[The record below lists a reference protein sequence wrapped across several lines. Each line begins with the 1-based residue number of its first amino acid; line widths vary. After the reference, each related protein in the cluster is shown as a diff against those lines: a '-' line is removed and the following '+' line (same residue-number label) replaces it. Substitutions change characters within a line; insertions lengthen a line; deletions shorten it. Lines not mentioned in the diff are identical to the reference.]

1 MENVNDTEHAKEEIK
16 DKNTKDMKNIHYIIE
31 GVLAVAI
38 IVLFALQFSSGKK
51 TSFAANVA
59 LESNLGS
66 NIDLSG
72 VLPIA
77 YINVDSLLENYN
89 YAQDLFSIHMRSQE
103 NAQLNLSEKMHD
115 LEKDANEFQ
124 RKVANNVFL
133 SRERAQQEEQR
144 ILRKQQDVEE
154 LRNRTANDLMQEQER
169 LNRALRDTIVS
180 QLKVYNI
187 DKRFHFIMSN
197 TSGDNILLSE
207 EVYNITDE
215 VIELLNK
222 NYSPAAK

>member
-1 MENVNDTEHAKEEIK
+1 MENVNDTENAKEEIR

-66 NIDLSG
+66 KIDLSG

-103 NAQLNLSEKMHD
+103 NAQLNLSEKMRD

-197 TSGDNILLSE
+197 TNGDNILLSE
-207 EVYNITDE
+207 GTYNITDE

>member
-1 MENVNDTEHAKEEIK
+1 MENVNDTEHAKEEIR

-51 TSFAANVA
+51 TSFAANA
-59 LESNLGS
+59 ASES

-103 NAQLNLSEKMHD
+103 NAQLNLSEKMRD
-115 LEKDANEFQ
+115 LEQDANEFQ

-144 ILRKQQDVEE
+144 ILHKQQDVEN

-169 LNRALRDTIVS
+169 LNKALRDTIVS

-197 TSGDNILLSE
+197 TNGDNILLSE
-207 EVYNITDE
+207 ETYNITDE
-215 VIELLNK
+215 AIELLNK

>member
-1 MENVNDTEHAKEEIK
+1 MENVNDTENAKEEIR

-31 GVLAVAI
+31 GVLAAAI

-51 TSFAANVA
+51 TSFAANA
-59 LESNLGS
+59 ASES

-72 VLPIA
+72 ALPIA

-103 NAQLNLSEKMHD
+103 NAQLNLSEKMRD
-115 LEKDANEFQ
+115 LEQDANEFQ

-144 ILRKQQDVEE
+144 ILRKQQDVED

-207 EVYNITDE
+207 EAYNITDE